1 MYEESD
7 KAYFQKIFRD
17 VAQGYTK
24 ASYNENTVFI
34 KHLRSQD
41 YIYISEKESEI
52 LQKSLKRGLR
62 PEKEILEDA
71 KKDNLWSDEDE
82 DFIYKQESFIENLR
96 KTSSQ
101 LLLKSEREKHNLLIK
116 EEQESLNKKINEK
129 QSLFK
134 HSAENYAKSKI
145 NDFFI
150 TFILFKDESLSEFF
164 FKNEEFY
171 DLDYSEVSNL
181 IKINNKFSSIF
192 SELNI
197 QKLVLQE
204 FFFPYMMLCE
214 KPLDIFG
221 KPAIKLTNFQMSICT
236 YSQIF
241 KNIFDNNPKIPDS
254 IRKDPEAIFEYANN
268 ESTKSKKN
276 LDKHLSQDGATT
288 VFGADKEDY
297 KHLGIEESEIT
308 QSTSLTE
315 AAKKKGGTLNMQDL
329 MDLQGKGA

>member
-7 KAYFQKIFRD
+7 KAFFQKIFRD
-17 VAQGYTK
+17 VGQGYTK
-24 ASYNENTVFI
+24 TSYKENRVFI
-34 KHLRSQD
+34 KHLKSQD
-41 YIYISEKESEI
+41 YIHINEKENEI
-52 LQKSLKRGLR
+52 LKKALKRGLKS
-62 PEKEILEDA
+62 EKEVLEEA
-71 KKDNLWSDEDE
+71 RKDNLWSDEDE
-82 DFIYKQESFIENLR
+82 NFIYKQEAFVDNLR

-101 LLLKSEREKHNLLIK
+101 LLLRSEKEKHNILIQK
-116 EEQESLNKKINEK
+116 EQEALNKKLNEK

-134 HSAENYAKSKI
+134 HTAEHYAKNKI

-150 TFILFKDESLSEFF
+150 TFILFKDESLASFF
-164 FKNEEFY
+164 FQNEEFY
-171 DLDYSEVSNL
+171 DLDYTEVSNL
-181 IKINNKFSSIF
+181 IKINNTFSSLF

-214 KPLDIFG
+214 QPLDIFG
-221 KPAIKLTNFQMSICT
+221 EPAIKLTNFQMSICT
-236 YSQIF
+236 YSKIF
-241 KNIFDNNPKIPDS
+241 KNIFENNPKLPDS
-254 IRKDPEAIFEYANN
+254 IRKDPEAIFEYANG
-268 ESTKSKKN
+268 ESTKSKQN

-297 KHLGIEESEIT
+297 KHLGVEENEIS

-315 AAKKKGGTLNMQDL
+315 AAKKKGGTLTMQDL